1 LLSIVRESGPV
12 PSRIT
17 NKNKGEDMSTIEQT
31 KSQSV
36 KESESQSVEVQ
47 ALALIDLLEGASTH
61 ASKDKSLR
69 ALNSVQLESEGAGYL
84 VARSTDRYRLIEG
97 KIEVEYGQLSPS
109 LIALDDVKRVI
120 AIAKEGKVS
129 GKVSITRIADLLT
142 VSINGCAITLTLLD
156 ANYPT
161 TFDDLLNKSE
171 REQLGE
177 IAFNPALFADYA
189 KIAGKGNAVRVE
201 FTGKG
206 KPYIIHLPVTKVEW
220 RALLMPMR
228 VI

>member
-1 LLSIVRESGPV
+1 
-12 PSRIT
+12 
-17 NKNKGEDMSTIEQT
+17 MSTIEQT

-36 KESESQSVEVQ
+36 KESESQSIEVQ
-47 ALALIDLLEGASTH
+47 ALALIELLEGTSTH
-61 ASKDKSLR
+61 ASKDKSLY
-69 ALNSVQLESEGAGYL
+69 ALNSVQIESAGAGYL

-142 VSINGCAITLTLLD
+142 VSINGSAITLTLLD
-156 ANYPT
+156 ANYPA

-201 FTGKG
+201 FMGKG
-206 KPYIIHLPVTKVEW
+206 KPIIIHLPVTKVEW